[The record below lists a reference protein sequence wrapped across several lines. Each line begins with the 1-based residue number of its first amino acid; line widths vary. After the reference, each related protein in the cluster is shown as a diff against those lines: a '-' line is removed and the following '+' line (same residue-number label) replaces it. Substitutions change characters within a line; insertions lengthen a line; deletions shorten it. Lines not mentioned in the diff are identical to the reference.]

1 MVGEEKNKFL
11 RHGTNLQEDLY
22 RQNLH
27 LFMSVP
33 SSEHA
38 APQHQGVADRVLTNL
53 AGCRGLRRPQ
63 TASLPLVLPQKT
75 WPLLMLC

>member
-11 RHGTNLQEDLY
+11 SHGTNLQEDLY

-38 APQHQGVADRVLTNL
+38 APQHQGVVDRVLTNL

>member
-11 RHGTNLQEDLY
+11 SHGTNLRKDLY

-27 LFMSVP
+27 LLMSVP

-38 APQHQGVADRVLTNL
+38 APQHQGMEDHVLTNL

-63 TASLPLVLPQKT
+63 TASLSLVLHPKNMAST
-75 WPLLMLC
+75 